1 MSDERLKEIVDDII
15 SGRAVKMTDEEIEQ
29 VSWRYESIPPNSRTI
44 ILTIKRKKQ
53 RTIYLYV
60 LIFIRI

>member
-44 ILTIKRKKQ
+44 ILTIKRK
-53 RTIYLYV
+53 
-60 LIFIRI
+60 